1 MNDPSE
7 ERHDLA
13 VQNPDE
19 NALEG
24 TAASEPE
31 AVGMWN
37 CEDVDRLVEE
47 AKALALHVSRH
58 GNSLP
63 EGKHEPH
70 EKLLEAIAGITSC
83 RSAENWQE
91 LMSAYAK
98 LTALTYKER
107 GVNGRTILDTQAEKF
122 KLGRLFSAR
131 NRAMGIGV
139 IFFLSALLCEVSMR
153 WSGKVSDE
161 AALSGFRAVVFLIV
175 DALSGFLVPALWGG
189 IGSCIFLA
197 KRTSDKLF
205 DMAYE
210 EARMRGG
217 IIRIFLGSMLG
228 AVTVAFAFPDFSERV
243 VLGELILA
251 PAMVAFIVG
260 LGVKPV
266 YGAFESLSEELARR
280 FKGSR
285 AERNT

>member
-1 MNDPSE
+1 
-7 ERHDLA
+7 
-13 VQNPDE
+13 
-19 NALEG
+19 
-24 TAASEPE
+24 
-31 AVGMWN
+31 
-37 CEDVDRLVEE
+37 
-47 AKALALHVSRH
+47 
-58 GNSLP
+58 
-63 EGKHEPH
+63 
-70 EKLLEAIAGITSC
+70 
-83 RSAENWQE
+83 
-91 LMSAYAK
+91 MSAYAK

-107 GVNGRTILDTQAEKF
+107 GVNGRTILDTQVEKF
-122 KLGRLFSAR
+122 RLGRSFSAR
-131 NRAMGIGV
+131 NRAMTIGV
-139 IFFLSALLCEVSMR
+139 IFFLLALLYEVLMR
-153 WSGKVSDE
+153 WSSGVSDE
-161 AALSGFRAVVFLIV
+161 AALSGFWAVVFLIV

-217 IIRIFLGSMLG
+217 VIRIFLGSMLG

-243 VLGELILA
+243 VLGELTLA

-280 FKGSR
+280 FRGSN
-285 AERNT
+285 ATRNT